1 MTVRR
6 VVITGIGAVT
16 PIGSGASGLWS
27 GVRAGASAVR
37 RATRFDP
44 SEFRSQLTAEV
55 DDFDPALYMDGRTCR
70 RLDRFAQFGVA
81 AARQAVD
88 DARLDLGTIDPSR
101 GGVSLGSALGGIAY
115 GEEQHGRFVQHGLR
129 AVGPMLAI
137 AVYGGAS
144 GANIAIELNLRGP
157 NLANANSCASGAM
170 AIGEALRAI
179 VRGDADLML
188 AGGVEAPLA
197 PLTFGAFSLIKAM
210 STRNDEPGRASR
222 PFDRGRDGFV
232 MAEGGAM
239 LVLEERSTAL
249 ARGAR
254 VYAELL
260 GYAQTNDAF
269 HMTAPRPDGS
279 EAARAVRL
287 ALAEA
292 GTRPEEIDYVNA
304 HATGTPLGD
313 EAEVY
318 ALRSALGSRGATVP
332 VSGTKG
338 LYGHALGASGAIET
352 AITALALAHGFL
364 PGTTNLEEP
373 LSDCPLC
380 LLPPTGR
387 KIGARRALTTSF
399 GFGGANAALI
409 LGRAEDAAF
418 ERATGEL
425 PV

>member
-44 SEFRSQLTAEV
+44 SKFRSQLAAEV

-88 DARLDLGTIDPSR
+88 DARLDLGATDPSR
-101 GGVSLGSALGGIAY
+101 SGVSLGSALGGIAY
-115 GEEQHGRFVQHGLR
+115 GEEQHGRFVRDGLR

-210 STRNDEPGRASR
+210 STRNDEPERASR

-260 GYAQTNDAF
+260 GYAQTNDAY

-292 GTRPEEIDYVNA
+292 GTRPDEIDYVNA

-313 EAEVY
+313 EAEVC
-318 ALRSALGSRGATVP
+318 ALRSALGSRGETVP

-338 LYGHALGASGAIET
+338 LYGHSLGASGAIET

-373 LSDCPLC
+373 LPDCPLS

-399 GFGGANAALI
+399 GFGGTNAALI

-425 PV
+425 PA

>member
-1 MTVRR
+1 
-6 VVITGIGAVT
+6 
-16 PIGSGASGLWS
+16 
-27 GVRAGASAVR
+27 
-37 RATRFDP
+37 
-44 SEFRSQLTAEV
+44 
-55 DDFDPALYMDGRTCR
+55 
-70 RLDRFAQFGVA
+70 
-81 AARQAVD
+81 
-88 DARLDLGTIDPSR
+88 
-101 GGVSLGSALGGIAY
+101 
-115 GEEQHGRFVQHGLR
+115 
-129 AVGPMLAI
+129 MLAI

-210 STRNDEPGRASR
+210 STRNDEPRRASR

-239 LVLEERSTAL
+239 LVLEERSAAL
-249 ARGAR
+249 GRGAR

-279 EAARAVRL
+279 EAARAVCL
-287 ALAEA
+287 ALQEA

-304 HATGTPLGD
+304 HAAGTPLGD
-313 EAEVY
+313 EAEAC
-318 ALRSALGSRGATVP
+318 ALRSALGRRGATVP

-373 LSDCPLC
+373 LSACQLS
-380 LLPPTGR
+380 LLPPAGR
-387 KIGARRALTTSF
+387 KVAARRALTTSF
-399 GFGGANAALI
+399 GFGGANAALV
-409 LGRAEDAAF
+409 LGRAEDAGFADAAD
-418 ERATGEL
+418 ETRT
-425 PV
+425 